1 MIARYLELHQYLLT
15 AFADTHHSFMIEGND
30 IEFLFKLVTLVSNAY
45 LVYNA
50 EIFNGTINS
59 ILDIYL

>member
-30 IEFLFKLVTLVSNAY
+30 IEFRSQLPVCETLQIS
-45 LVYNA
+45 
-50 EIFNGTINS
+50 
-59 ILDIYL
+59 DIG